1 MRERRVGIGDLGSK
15 LDEYIREVEAGT
27 TIVVTD
33 HGRRVARIVP
43 ETEFIEQRLAMLNRT
58 GALIWS
64 GRRLGV
70 TKPAVR
76 LRDAGNVSDIIIQ
89 NRG

>member
-1 MRERRVGIGDLGSK
+1 MRERRVGLGDLGSK
-15 LDEYIREVEAGT
+15 LDECIRAVEAGT

-43 ETEFIEQRLAMLNRT
+43 ETESIEQRLAMLNRT
-58 GALIWS
+58 GALAWS

-70 TKPAVR
+70 AKPAVR

>member
-1 MRERRVGIGDLGSK
+1 MRERRVGIDELGSK
-15 LDEYIREVEAGT
+15 LDVYVREVEAGA

-33 HGRRVARIVP
+33 QGRGVARIVP
-43 ETEFIEQRLAMLNRT
+43 ETESIEQRLALLNRT
-58 GALIWS
+58 GALPWS

-70 TKPAVR
+70 AKPTVR
-76 LRDAGNVSDIIIQ
+76 LRDSGNVSDIIVE